1 MCRPSGV
8 TYVTFVMSWVINGQ
22 LGDDIFAAFKK
33 NLKIFYWTNFSVV
46 QGLEKDLEVHVH
58 IDIGQYRAQFN
69 KVPVF

>member
-1 MCRPSGV
+1 M
-8 TYVTFVMSWVINGQ
+8 
-22 LGDDIFAAFKK
+22 GDDIFAAFKK